1 MKDKRAQ
8 NFMWTFGYSGSFAVS
23 SEGRSGGL
31 ALFWL
36 QQYNVDLKGFNA
48 HCIDVVVLSDGLAPW
63 RVSFVYGEPCRDKRH
78 EFWNLLRRLHLQR
91 EGPWLVCGDFN
102 EALCQEEHDG
112 PNLRSEA
119 QMELFRSCLDDCG
132 LIDLGYS
139 GPSFTWTNRQASDTL
154 VRVRLDRAVANEAF
168 CTLFDDVNVEN
179 IITTTTDHFAV
190 LIRLQSF
197 GQNSRQIPV
206 QSGFR
211 FEAAWLRAPDYREML
226 ENAWRSSCD
235 GAATLRSTW
244 DSLHSVASSLQK
256 WNREVFGSVRKE
268 ISKLGYK
275 LKNIRLQRRSADNDL
290 AASNAERRLCE
301 LFEREEIMAKQRSRI
316 DRLKEGDRNTSFFHA
331 RASARRRNNKIRALV
346 SDDGTRCED
355 ISLIKGMTERFYGD
369 LFTSE
374 PYDDTAVID
383 AISPKVSEDMNGDL
397 TKPYT
402 DDEIKAALFQMGATK
417 APGPDGFPA
426 LFYQTH
432 CELLKDSVCS
442 AVRGFLAGEDIP
454 GGFCDS
460 VVF

>member
-1 MKDKRAQ
+1 MKNKRAQ

-48 HCIDVVVLSDGLAPW
+48 HCIDVVVLSDGVAPW
-63 RVSFVYGEPCRDKRH
+63 RVSFVYGKPCRDKCR

-102 EALCQEEHDG
+102 KALCQEEHDG

-119 QMELFRSCLDDCG
+119 QMELFRRCLDDCG

-139 GPSFTWTNRQASDTL
+139 GPSFTWTNRQANDTL

-168 CTLFDDVNVEN
+168 SSLFDDVNVEN
-179 IITTTTDHFAV
+179 IITTTTDHFAI

-235 GAATLRSTW
+235 GAATLQSTW
-244 DSLHSVASSLQK
+244 DSLHAVASSLQK
-256 WNREVFGSVRKE
+256 WNREVFGSVWKE
-268 ISKLGYK
+268 ISKLEYK
-275 LKNIRLQRRSADNDL
+275 LKKIRLQRQSADNDL

-301 LFEREEIMAKQRSRI
+301 MFEREEIMAKQRSRI
-316 DRLKEGDRNTSFFHA
+316 DWLKEGGRNTSFFHA
-331 RASARRRNNKIRALV
+331 RA
-346 SDDGTRCED
+346 
-355 ISLIKGMTERFYGD
+355 
-369 LFTSE
+369 
-374 PYDDTAVID
+374 
-383 AISPKVSEDMNGDL
+383 
-397 TKPYT
+397 
-402 DDEIKAALFQMGATK
+402 
-417 APGPDGFPA
+417 
-426 LFYQTH
+426 
-432 CELLKDSVCS
+432 
-442 AVRGFLAGEDIP
+442 
-454 GGFCDS
+454 
-460 VVF
+460 